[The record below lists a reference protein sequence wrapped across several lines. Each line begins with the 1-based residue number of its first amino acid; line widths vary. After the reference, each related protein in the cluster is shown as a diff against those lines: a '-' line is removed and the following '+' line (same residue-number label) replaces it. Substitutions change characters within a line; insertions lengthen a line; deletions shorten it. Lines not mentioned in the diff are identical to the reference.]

1 MRSRLGRIVAA
12 LLPVLAAPLA
22 ADAPPGAWHP
32 AGEVDGVTLEWRP
45 SDVGGRA
52 YRGLVTVCTSLS
64 ELRDFVT
71 DPSRLADWVAFTEAA
86 HAVPAPAGER
96 LYYLRTSAPWPFKSR
111 DMVYRLRPSEAADG
125 VRLLVEGVPDAV
137 PERDD
142 AVRMRAAEGVWL
154 LDRTDGRIRVTFRL
168 AVDPGRLPAFL
179 VNRRLG
185 ATVAGTLGNLAAR
198 FPCD

>member
-1 MRSRLGRIVAA
+1 
-12 LLPVLAAPLA
+12 
-22 ADAPPGAWHP
+22 
-32 AGEVDGVTLEWRP
+32 GEVDGVTLEWRL

-86 HAVPAPAGER
+86 HAVPAPEGER

-111 DMVYRLRPSEAADG
+111 DMVYRLRPSEAPDG
-125 VRLLVEGVPDAV
+125 VRLVVEGVPDAV
-137 PERDD
+137 PERDG
-142 AVRMRAAEGVWL
+142 AVRMRAAEGEWL

-179 VNRRLG
+179 LNRRLA
-185 ATVAGTLGNLAAR
+185 ATVAGTLGNLADR